1 MRSIHRRNR
10 DLQREAPAGVCAQC
24 GGELYPGDRCWQLWG
39 GLLCETCVGPWLLG
53 EMAPFCVR
61 LGEVEQ

>member
-1 MRSIHRRNR
+1 M
-10 DLQREAPAGVCAQC
+10 CAQC

-39 GLLCETCVGPWLLG
+39 GLLCEACVGPWLLG